1 MVKTVMVIDDEPDLR
16 EMLNVLL
23 KSSGY
28 NVVSA
33 ANGKDALKILQR
45 SEQKPDLVLVDMF
58 MPEMSGREVCEK
70 IRADGN
76 LKDLKLAF
84 LTVAAFGDYGKQ
96 MLKELDVLDYILKP
110 YDIDDLLRRI
120 NKMLGA

>member
-23 KSSGY
+23 KSNGY
-28 NVVSA
+28 DVMSA
-33 ANGKDALKILQR
+33 ANGKDALKILQK

-70 IRADGN
+70 IRNDKN

-84 LTVAAFGDYGKQ
+84 LTVAAFGEYGKQ
-96 MLKELDVLDYILKP
+96 MLKELDILDYILKP
-110 YDIDDLLRRI
+110 YDIDDLIRRI
-120 NKMLGA
+120 NKMLGV

>member
-23 KSSGY
+23 KTNGY

-33 ANGKDALKILQR
+33 ANGKDALKTLQKL
-45 SEQKPDLVLVDMF
+45 EQKPDLVLVDMF

-110 YDIDDLLRRI
+110 YDIDDLIRRI
-120 NKMLGA
+120 NKMLET

>member
-23 KSSGY
+23 KSNGY
-28 NVVSA
+28 DVMSA
-33 ANGKDALKILQR
+33 ANGKDALKILQK

-70 IRADGN
+70 IRNDEN

-96 MLKELDVLDYILKP
+96 MLKELDILDYILKP
-110 YDIDDLLRRI
+110 YDIDDLIRRI
-120 NKMLGA
+120 NKMLGV